1 MQFFRH
7 RRRSD
12 PPRVDPVAGPPD
24 HRDAFTAGKRE
35 GRREERHRHRGHPV
49 LGLLVAVIAVI
60 GAAMLALAVHEGSFT
75 KGGEVV
81 DQNLTAAAGQAQNA
95 GADAIAKTGQA
106 IQNAGASL
114 HQTAGGAGN

>member
-7 RRRSD
+7 RRRTD
-12 PPRVDPVAGPPD
+12 PDRVDPVAGPPD
-24 HRDAFTAGKRE
+24 HRDAFAAGRRE
-35 GRREERHRHRGHPV
+35 GRREERHRHRGHPMI
-49 LGLLVAVIAVI
+49 GLLVAVVAVI

-75 KGGEVV
+75 KGGQVV

-95 GADAIAKTGQA
+95 GADAIAQTGQA

-114 HQTAGGAGN
+114 KH

>member
-7 RRRSD
+7 RQRTVE
-12 PPRVDPVAGPPD
+12 PERVDTVAGPPD
-24 HRDAFTAGKRE
+24 HRDAFAAGKRE
-35 GRREERHRHRGHPV
+35 GKLQERHRRRGHPMI
-49 LGLLVAVIAVI
+49 GLLVAVVAVI

-81 DQNLTAAAGQAQNA
+81 DQNLSSAAGQAQNA

-114 HQTAGGAGN
+114 KH

>member
-7 RRRSD
+7 RQRAE
-12 PPRVDPVAGPPD
+12 PVRVDPVTGPPD
-24 HRDAFTAGKRE
+24 ARDAFAAGKRE
-35 GRREERHRHRGHPV
+35 GRREARHRGHPV
-49 LGLLVAVIAVI
+49 LGLLVAVVAVI

-81 DQNLTAAAGQAQNA
+81 DQNITAAAGQAQNA
-95 GADAIAKTGQA
+95 GADAISKTGQA

-114 HQTAGGAGN
+114 HETAGH